1 MKTESA
7 VRPYWHSVSRS
18 ERGWMRNSHLLWV
31 VKFNQGPFFWF
42 RTHSE
47 CLLLVS
53 ASRGLSNVVEH
64 AHINRQMETVYFIDP
79 WREILCKTAATSNKV
94 CINTQLSANST
105 KHYRQCSRSCHKG
118 PRAVINSSKSAKLN
132 SNKVSWRF
140 WLDINYSKIFYIE
153 FSKWNA

>member
-1 MKTESA
+1 MNQAMKTESA
-7 VRPYWHSVSRS
+7 VRPYWLYVSRS

-31 VKFNQGPFFWF
+31 VKFNQGLFFSGLG
-42 RTHSE
+42 HIASV

-94 CINTQLSANST
+94 CINTQVSANST
-105 KHYRQCSRSCHKG
+105 KHYRQCNRSCHKG
-118 PRAVINSSKSAKLN
+118 PLKSHTIQRCHKRLKISY
-132 SNKVSWRF
+132 SNRNWAEGF
-140 WLDINYSKIFYIE
+140 DLI
-153 FSKWNA
+153 